1 MWTGIPKKE
10 EIIMHVIGLD
20 VGTTGLK
27 AIVFDLEGKIKGY
40 GFGRYDIIFKK
51 PNWAE
56 QDPEKLWEI
65 ARNVIRKVIKDTNLK
80 DIKAICVSVQG
91 DAVIPVDS
99 KIRPLHNAIL
109 GMDYRSVKEA
119 LSCSEL
125 IGGRELFNITG
136 MRPHPITSLTKIL
149 WFKEN
154 TKDIYK
160 ESYKFMTYAD
170 FISSKLGAQPYIDW
184 TMASRTMAF
193 DLLKREWS
201 EFILDKV
208 NINKSLFSKPVPS
221 GEIIG
226 KVSTQVAED
235 VGLSEECLIITGGH
249 DQTCAGIGAGCI
261 KEGIAIDS
269 HGTAEVLSTAFIA
282 PVLNDDMYESYYPC
296 YLHAKKGMYF
306 TFSLNHVGGILLE
319 WYKDTMGYFE
329 EKEAQKLGRD
339 IYQLIDSKT
348 KEGPSKLLILPHFNG
363 SGTPWCDLSSK
374 GAILGL
380 TLSSTRHDISK
391 AILDSL
397 VYELR
402 INMERM
408 RKAGIKIKEVRA
420 VGGAAK
426 SPIWLRVKAD
436 ILDCKIM
443 TLETHEA
450 ACLGAAIIAGTAIG
464 GYSSLE
470 EGVKIA
476 VKPKD
481 EFTPNPEM
489 QELYEER
496 YNIYK
501 DLYVTLKD
509 INRRL

>member
-1 MWTGIPKKE
+1 MY
-10 EIIMHVIGLD
+10 VIGLD
-20 VGTTGLK
+20 IGTTACK

-40 GFGRYDIIFKK
+40 SSSGYDVIIKK

-56 QDPEKLWEI
+56 QEPEKVWAI
-65 ARNVIRKVIKDTNLK
+65 AKNVIRKVIKESNFK

-99 KIRPLHNAIL
+99 KIHPLHNAIL
-109 GMDYRSVKEA
+109 GMDYRSVREA
-119 LSCSEL
+119 QFCSEL
-125 IGGRELFNITG
+125 IGERELFNITG

-160 ESYKFMTYAD
+160 ETYKFMTYAD
-170 FISSKLGAQPYIDW
+170 FINSKLGAQPYIDW
-184 TMASRTMAF
+184 TMASRTMAYN
-193 DLLKREWS
+193 LLKREWS

-208 NINKSLFSKPVPS
+208 GIDKSLFSNPVPS

-226 KVSTQVAED
+226 KVSTNMAED
-235 VGLSEECLIITGGH
+235 VGLPKECLIVSGGH

-269 HGTAEVLSTAFIA
+269 HGTAEVLSTTFNA
-282 PVLNDDMYESYYPC
+282 PVFNDYMYESYYPC
-296 YLHAKKGMYF
+296 YLHIKKGMYF
-306 TFSLNHVGGILLE
+306 TFSLNHVGGILLK
-319 WYKDTMGYFE
+319 WYKDNMGYFE
-329 EKEAQKLGRD
+329 GKEAQKLGRD
-339 IYQLIDSKT
+339 IYELIDSKT

-402 INMERM
+402 INIERM
-408 RKAGIKIKEVRA
+408 RKAGIKIEEVRA
-420 VGGAAK
+420 VGGGAK
-426 SPIWLRVKAD
+426 SPIWLQIKAD
-436 ILDCKIM
+436 ILGCKII
-443 TLETHEA
+443 TLKTYEA

-464 GYSSLE
+464 VYSSLE
-470 EGVKIA
+470 EGIKIA
-476 VKPKD
+476 VTPKD
-481 EFTPNPEM
+481 EYTPNPEM

-501 DLYVTLKD
+501 DLYATLKD

>member
-1 MWTGIPKKE
+1 
-10 EIIMHVIGLD
+10 MHVIGLD

-40 GFGRYDIIFKK
+40 GFGRYDLIIKK
-51 PNWAE
+51 SNWVE

-91 DAVIPVDS
+91 DAVIPADS

-109 GMDYRSVKEA
+109 GMDYRSVKA
-119 LSCSEL
+119 AQFCSEL
-125 IGGRELFNITG
+125 IGERELFNITG

-160 ESYKFMTYAD
+160 ETYKFMTYAD
-170 FISSKLGAQPYIDW
+170 FINSKLGAQPYIDW

-208 NINKSLFSKPVPS
+208 GIDKNLFSNPVPS

-226 KVSTQVAED
+226 KVSTNVAED
-235 VGLSEECLIITGGH
+235 VGLPKECLIVSGGH

-269 HGTAEVLSTAFIA
+269 HGTAEVLSTTFKN
-282 PVLNDDMYESYYPC
+282 PVLNDYMYESYYPC
-296 YLHAKKGMYF
+296 YLHVKKGMYF

-319 WYKDTMGYFE
+319 WYKDNIGYLE
-329 EKEAQKLGRD
+329 EKEAQELGRD
-339 IYQLIDSKT
+339 IYELIISKT
-348 KEGPSKLLILPHFNG
+348 KEGPSNLLILPHFNG

-380 TLSSTRHDISK
+380 TLSTTRHDIAK

-397 VYELR
+397 VYELG

-408 RKAGIKIKEVRA
+408 RKAGIKIEEVRA
-420 VGGAAK
+420 VGGGAK
-426 SPIWLRVKAD
+426 SSIWLQIKAD
-436 ILDCKIM
+436 ILGCKMI
-443 TLETHEA
+443 TLKTHEA
-450 ACLGAAIIAGTAIG
+450 ACLGAAITAGTALG
-464 GYSSLE
+464 GYSSLK

-476 VKPKD
+476 VIPKD
-481 EFTPNPEM
+481 EYTPNPEM
-489 QELYEER
+489 QKLYEER

-501 DLYVTLKD
+501 DLYATLKG

>member
-1 MWTGIPKKE
+1 MY
-10 EIIMHVIGLD
+10 VIGLD
-20 VGTTGLK
+20 VGTTACK

-40 GFGRYDIIFKK
+40 SSSGYDVIIKK
-51 PNWAE
+51 PNWVE
-56 QDPEKLWEI
+56 QEPEKVWAI
-65 ARNVIRKVIKDTNLK
+65 AKNVIRKVIKESNLK

-99 KIRPLHNAIL
+99 KIYPLHNAIL
-109 GMDYRSVKEA
+109 GMDYRSVREA
-119 LSCSEL
+119 QFCSEL
-125 IGGRELFNITG
+125 IGERELFNITG
-136 MRPHPITSLTKIL
+136 IRPHPITSLTKIL

-160 ESYKFMTYAD
+160 ETYKFMTYVD
-170 FISSKLGAQPYIDW
+170 FINSKLGAQPCIDW

-193 DLLKREWS
+193 NLLKRKWS

-208 NINKSLFSKPVPS
+208 GIDKSLFSNPVPS

-226 KVSTQVAED
+226 KVSTNIAED
-235 VGLSEECLIITGGH
+235 VGLPKECLIVSGGH

-269 HGTAEVLSTAFIA
+269 HGTAEVLSTTFNA
-282 PVLNDDMYESYYPC
+282 PVFNDYMYESYYPC
-296 YLHAKKGMYF
+296 YLHVKKGMYF

-319 WYKDTMGYFE
+319 WYKNNMGYFE
-329 EKEAQKLGRD
+329 VKEAQKLGRD
-339 IYQLIDSKT
+339 IYELIDSKT

-408 RKAGIKIKEVRA
+408 RKAGIKIEEVRA
-420 VGGAAK
+420 VGGGAK
-426 SPIWLRVKAD
+426 SPIWLQIKAD
-436 ILDCKIM
+436 ILGCKII
-443 TLETHEA
+443 TLKTYEA
-450 ACLGAAIIAGTAIG
+450 ACLGAAIIAGTAIDV
-464 GYSSLE
+464 YSSLE
-470 EGVKIA
+470 EGIKIA
-476 VKPKD
+476 VTPKD
-481 EFTPNPEM
+481 EYTPNPEM

-501 DLYVTLKD
+501 DLYATLKD

>member
-1 MWTGIPKKE
+1 MY
-10 EIIMHVIGLD
+10 VIGLD
-20 VGTTGLK
+20 VGTTACK

-40 GFGRYDIIFKK
+40 SSIGYDVIIKK

-56 QDPEKLWEI
+56 QEPEKVWAI
-65 ARNVIRKVIKDTNLK
+65 AKNVIRKVIRESNLK

-109 GMDYRSVKEA
+109 GMDYRSVREA
-119 LSCSEL
+119 QFCSEL
-125 IGGRELFNITG
+125 IGERELFNITG

-160 ESYKFMTYAD
+160 ETYKFMTYAD
-170 FISSKLGAQPYIDW
+170 FINSKLGAQPYIDW

-193 DLLKREWS
+193 DLLKRDWS

-208 NINKSLFSKPVPS
+208 GIDKSLLSNPVPS

-226 KVSTQVAED
+226 KVSTNVAED
-235 VGLSEECLIITGGH
+235 IGLPKGCLIVSGGH

-269 HGTAEVLSTAFIA
+269 HGTAEVFSTTFDD
-282 PVLNDDMYESYYPC
+282 PVLNDYMYKSYYPC

-319 WYKDTMGYFE
+319 WYKNNIGYFE

-339 IYQLIDSKT
+339 IYELIISKT
-348 KEGPSKLLILPHFNG
+348 KEGPSNLLILPHFNG
-363 SGTPWCDLSSK
+363 SGTPWCDPSSK

-380 TLSSTRHDISK
+380 TLSNTRHDISK

-408 RKAGIKIKEVRA
+408 KKAGIKIEEVRA
-420 VGGAAK
+420 VGGGAK
-426 SPIWLRVKAD
+426 SPIWLQTKAD
-436 ILDCKIM
+436 ILGCKII
-443 TLETHEA
+443 TLKTCEA

-464 GYSSLE
+464 VYSSLE
-470 EGVKIA
+470 EGIKIA
-476 VKPKD
+476 VTPKD
-481 EFTPNPEM
+481 EYTPNPEM

-501 DLYVTLKD
+501 DLYATLKD

>member
-1 MWTGIPKKE
+1 
-10 EIIMHVIGLD
+10 MHVIGLD
-20 VGTTGLK
+20 VGTTACK

-40 GFGRYDIIFKK
+40 SSIVYDVIIKK
-51 PNWAE
+51 PNRAE
-56 QDPEKLWEI
+56 QDPEKVWEI
-65 ARNVIRKVIKDTNLK
+65 TKNVIRKAIKESNLK

-109 GMDYRSVKEA
+109 GMDYRSTKEA
-119 LSCSEL
+119 QFCSEL
-125 IGGRELFNITG
+125 IGERELFNITG

-160 ESYKFMTYAD
+160 ETYKFMTYVD

-208 NINKSLFSKPVPS
+208 GIDKSLLSSPVPS

-226 KVSTQVAED
+226 KVSTNVAED
-235 VGLSEECLIITGGH
+235 VGLPKECLIVTGGH

-269 HGTAEVLSTAFIA
+269 HGTAEVLSTTFIA
-282 PVLNDDMYESYYPC
+282 PVLNDYMYESYYPC

-319 WYKDTMGYFE
+319 WYKDNIGYFE

-339 IYQLIDSKT
+339 VYELIDSKT
-348 KEGPSKLLILPHFNG
+348 KEGPSNLLILPHFNG

-380 TLSSTRHDISK
+380 TLSSTRHDIAK

-402 INMERM
+402 MNMERM
-408 RKAGIKIKEVRA
+408 RKAGIKIEEVRA

-426 SPIWLRVKAD
+426 SPIWLQVKAD
-436 ILDCKIM
+436 ILGCKII
-443 TLETHEA
+443 TLKTHEA
-450 ACLGAAIIAGTAIG
+450 ACLGAAITAGTALG

-476 VKPKD
+476 VIPKD
-481 EFTPNPEM
+481 EYTPNPEM

-501 DLYVTLKD
+501 DLYSTLKD

>member
-1 MWTGIPKKE
+1 MYV
-10 EIIMHVIGLD
+10 MGLD
-20 VGTTGLK
+20 VGTTACK
-27 AIVFDLEGKIKGY
+27 AIIFDLEGNIKGY
-40 GFGRYDIIFKK
+40 SSNGYDVIIKK

-56 QDPEKLWEI
+56 QDPEKVWKTI
-65 ARNVIRKVIKDTNLK
+65 RNVVRKVIEETRLK
-80 DIKAICVSVQG
+80 EIKAICVSVQG
-91 DAVIPVDS
+91 DAVIPVDK

-109 GMDYRSVKEA
+109 GMDYRSIRETQ
-119 LSCSEL
+119 LCSEL
-125 IGGRELFNITG
+125 IGERELFNITG

-160 ESYKFMTYAD
+160 EAYKFMTYAD
-170 FISSKLGAQPYIDW
+170 FVNSKLGTQPYIDW

-201 EFILDKV
+201 EYILEKVLVDKDLLSTP
-208 NINKSLFSKPVPS
+208 IPS

-226 KVSTQVAED
+226 EISPEVAED
-235 VGLSEECLIITGGH
+235 TGLPKGCLIVSGGH

-261 KEGIAIDS
+261 REGIAVDS
-269 HGTAEVLSTAFIA
+269 HGTAEVLSTTLNE
-282 PVLNDDMYESYYPC
+282 PVFNDYMYESYYPC
-296 YLHAKKGMYF
+296 YLHVKKDMYF

-319 WYKDTMGYFE
+319 WYKDNIGYFE
-329 EKEAQKLGRD
+329 EKEAQELGRD
-339 IYQLIDSKT
+339 AYELIISKA
-348 KEGPSKLLILPHFNG
+348 KEGPSNLLILPHFNG
-363 SGTPWCDLSSK
+363 SGTPWCDISSK

-380 TLSSTRHDISK
+380 TLSSTRHDIAK

-402 INMERM
+402 INMEMM
-408 RKAGIKIKEVRA
+408 RKAGIKIEEIRA
-420 VGGAAK
+420 VGGGAK
-426 SPIWLRVKAD
+426 SSIWLQIKAD
-436 ILDCKIM
+436 ILGCKIT
-443 TLETHEA
+443 TLKTREA
-450 ACLGAAIIAGTAIG
+450 ACLGAAITAGTAIG

-476 VKPKD
+476 VIPKD
-481 EFTPNPEM
+481 EYIPNPQM
-489 QELYEER
+489 QQLYEER